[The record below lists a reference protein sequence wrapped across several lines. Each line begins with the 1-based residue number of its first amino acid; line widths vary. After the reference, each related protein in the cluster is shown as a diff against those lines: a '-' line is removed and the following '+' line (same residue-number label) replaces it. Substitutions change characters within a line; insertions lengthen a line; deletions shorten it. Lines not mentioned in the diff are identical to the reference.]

1 MVSFICYFA
10 LINEGPVS
18 KLSGLDEVARASV
31 AEAGSGWGFETSLS
45 YTSKI
50 EV

>member
-1 MVSFICYFA
+1 MLFHTYK
-10 LINEGPVS
+10 LRPVS
-18 KLSGLDEVARASV
+18 KLSGLDEVDRACNHSTSV
-31 AEAGSGWGFETSLS
+31 AEAGSGGGLETSFS